1 MSFVQSPVGPAI
13 CSRCFPLQYLIH
25 RCLELHTKYLE
36 SLLYAQA
43 DVGDPQTVS
52 NSLAP
57 FLSLATAVTGATG
70 VAATPQPSAS
80 GSAGADPSAPV
91 VGASGGEVSEEA
103 ITASTAATAEKPVGA
118 GD

>member
-1 MSFVQSPVGPAI
+1 MATSGMTTSPQVLSAA
-13 CSRCFPLQYLIH
+13 SRCPYIQ
-25 RCLELHTKYLE
+25 
-36 SLLYAQA
+36 QVVA

-70 VAATPQPSAS
+70 VAAAQPSAS

-103 ITASTAATAEKPVGA
+103 ITASTAATAEKPA
-118 GD
+118 EAAA

>member
-1 MSFVQSPVGPAI
+1 MLSM
-13 CSRCFPLQYLIH
+13 FPIAVFDPSVLGTAHKI
-25 RCLELHTKYLE
+25 
-36 SLLYAQA
+36 SGIALYAQA